1 MRKIAANY
9 VFLPDYPLVKNGY
22 VIMEGKT
29 VQDVIGFD
37 GEIREFQGL
46 EFYGGMLVAGFL
58 ANSAFTFEPGVSVIS
73 YLRDCYTVNPN
84 LSDGLAIL
92 EGADLRQLT
101 FRPDTIIR
109 RLV

>member
-9 VFLPDYPLVKNGY
+9 IFLPGYPLVKNGY
-22 VIMEGKT
+22 VIVEGKK

-37 GEIREFQGL
+37 GEIREIQGL

-58 ANSAFTFEPGVSVIS
+58 ANPAFSFEPGTSVVS
-73 YLRDCYTVNPN
+73 YLRDCYTINPGMFG
-84 LSDGLAIL
+84 GLAIL
-92 EGADLRQLT
+92 EGADLRRLI

-109 RLV
+109 RLA